1 MALDWQMTGSDAA
14 GGAINIL
21 HPFCIQHTYLT
32 TTPIQT
38 IPLYFIFIIHFLSVF
53 NPFVT
58 EIFLDGFGLNNV
70 YLVCNDE

>member
-21 HPFCIQHTYLT
+21 HHICIQQHTYR

-70 YLVCNDE
+70 SCV